1 MGPLS
6 ADKGKKDLM
15 IPNSDAVY
23 KPVLNLRYPLDYEYA
38 SQLVP
43 SCVLHGPQ
51 IIHVD

>member
-1 MGPLS
+1 
-6 ADKGKKDLM
+6 M
-15 IPNSDAVY
+15 IPNSDVVY

-43 SCVLHGPQ
+43 SYVLQGPQ